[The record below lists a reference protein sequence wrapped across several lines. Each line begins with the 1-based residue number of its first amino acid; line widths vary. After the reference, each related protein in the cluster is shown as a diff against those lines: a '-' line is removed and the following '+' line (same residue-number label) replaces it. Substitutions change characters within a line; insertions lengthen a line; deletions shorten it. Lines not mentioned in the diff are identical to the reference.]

1 MVFLKK
7 MAFWKHESEESVQL
21 PLSEPEL
28 SFPSGLSP
36 AEKPVSEPSF
46 PSAFAP
52 HPQISQPSSQ
62 NYDAELRVISAKL
75 DTIKAMLD
83 VVNQR
88 LERLEGRK
96 SDELKWR

>member
-7 MAFWKHESEESVQL
+7 LAFWKHEPEESVQL
-21 PLSEPEL
+21 PPSEPEPA
-28 SFPSGLSP
+28 FPSRFSP
-36 AEKPVSEPSF
+36 AENPVSEPSF

-52 HPQISQPSSQ
+52 QPQISQPSLQ

-96 SDELKWR
+96 PDELKWR